1 MKLLFLTPYLPGPP
15 IFGGQRRIH
24 GLMTHLA
31 RSHEVSVVALVDA
44 ALDHREGVADTRTYC
59 RNVVTVVDGWHRV
72 SGRSKRLLQFGSLM
86 SPNSWEHSLY
96 RRRSFQRALDEHL
109 ATHSYDVIVCEFA
122 FMAVYRIAEKHPVK
136 PCLVLDEHN
145 VEYDIL
151 RRTVE
156 SAGFGR
162 KVFNAINWRKL
173 RREEMAAWSRF
184 DGCTVTSVRDEEII
198 RFESPYARTAVV
210 PNGVDTEGFAPRGGA
225 QAEPLTMLFFGAINY
240 YPNADGALYFA
251 AKILP
256 LLRVRYPNVRFRIV
270 GPVEPGPVMELKK
283 QGIEVLG
290 FVDDVKAEIARA
302 AVVVVPLR
310 IGGGTRLKILEAM
323 SMGRPVVSTKIGA
336 EGLELEHDGDI
347 LLADSAEDFAHQV
360 GRVFDEPG
368 LSARLGAAARKK
380 AADQYSWKA
389 SGEKMQVFFEDLLKR
404 TRQDPDDRPS
414 SPTKLR
420 VT

>member
-1 MKLLFLTPYLPGPP
+1 M
-15 IFGGQRRIH
+15 
-24 GLMTHLA
+24 
-31 RSHEVSVVALVDA
+31 
-44 ALDHREGVADTRTYC
+44 
-59 RNVVTVVDGWHRV
+59 
-72 SGRSKRLLQFGSLM
+72 SG
-86 SPNSWEHSLY
+86 
-96 RRRSFQRALDEHL
+96 
-109 ATHSYDVIVCEFA
+109 
-122 FMAVYRIAEKHPVK
+122 YRISERHPVK

-210 PNGVDTEGFAPRGGA
+210 PNGVDTEGFTPRAGA
-225 QAEPLTMLFFGAINY
+225 KVEPLTMLFFGAIHY

-256 LLRVRYPNVRFRIV
+256 LLRLRYPSVRFRIV
-270 GPVEPGPVMELKK
+270 GPVEPGPVMDLKK

-290 FVDDVKAEIARA
+290 FVDDVKAEIERA
-302 AVVVVPLR
+302 TVVVVPLR

-336 EGLELEHDGDI
+336 EGLELEHDEDI
-347 LLADSAEDFAHQV
+347 LLADSVEDFAHQV

-368 LSARLGAAARKK
+368 LSARLGVAARKK

-389 SGEKMQVFFEDLLKR
+389 SGEKMQLFFHDLLKR
-404 TRQDPDDRPS
+404 TRQEPDDRPS

-420 VT
+420 IS